1 MAALATTS
9 SLSDYH
15 RLSIS
20 TYRDQLRKSGKASS
34 IDVAYSYRGKSYRYP
49 IQLTT
54 TAPHYGGLRHWF
66 ICKSCSNRAS
76 VLYRK
81 GIYVCRRCMR
91 LGYQSQL
98 QTPIDRQFDRLSAIR
113 ERLEWQRG
121 VAHGIGERP
130 KGMHRTTY
138 DKLMSEHEQLTA
150 KVWQASLDKL
160 NCTR

>member
-20 TYRDQLRKSGKASS
+20 SYRDRLRKSGKASS
-34 IDVAYSYRGKSYRYP
+34 IEVAYFYHGKSYRYA

-54 TAPHYGGLRHWF
+54 TAPHYGGSRHWF
-66 ICKSCSNRAS
+66 ICMSCSNRAS

-81 GIYVCRRCMR
+81 GTYVCRKCIG

-98 QTPIDRQFDRLSAIR
+98 QQPIDRQFDRLSAIR
-113 ERLEWQRG
+113 TRLEWKRG
-121 VAHGIGERP
+121 IAHGIGERP
-130 KGMHRTTY
+130 KGMHHSTY
-138 DKLMSEHEQLTA
+138 ERLLTEYSRLTDKLIRTFY
-150 KVWQASLDKL
+150 
-160 NCTR
+160 

>member
-20 TYRDQLRKSGKASS
+20 SYRDRLRKSGKASS
-34 IDVAYSYRGKSYRYP
+34 IEVAYFYHGKSYRYA

-54 TAPHYGGLRHWF
+54 TAPHYGGSRYF
-66 ICKSCSNRAS
+66 FNCPSCSKRVS

-81 GIYVCRRCMR
+81 GTYICRKCIG

-98 QTPIDRQFDRLSAIR
+98 EQPVDRLFTRLNAIR
-113 ERLEWQRG
+113 ERLQWSK
-121 VAHGIGERP
+121 GIANPQGGKPRYMHDRTYERLLTEYD
-130 KGMHRTTY
+130 RLT
-138 DKLMSEHEQLTA
+138 DKLI
-150 KVWQASLDKL
+150 
-160 NCTR
+160 RIFY